1 MGRIQK
7 SSSDIGQIIGAIDE
21 IAFQTN
27 LLALNAGVEA
37 ARAGEAGRG
46 FAVVAAEV
54 RALAQRSA
62 DSARE
67 INALISAA
75 TGEVGAGVEL
85 VKATGVAFDRVKTFV
100 TMIDSGIADIAS
112 QAVDQAN
119 TLKQVNMAISEIDQS
134 TQQNAAMAE
143 QASAACESL
152 DRECNRMAQMAAS
165 FRLPADADLPDA
177 ALERAA

>member
-1 MGRIQK
+1 M
-7 SSSDIGQIIGAIDE
+7 IDE

-67 INALISAA
+67 INELISSA
-75 TGEVGAGVEL
+75 TGEVGVGVEL
-85 VKATGVAFDRVKTFV
+85 VKATGAAFDRVKAFV
-100 TMIDSGIADIAS
+100 GLIDGGIADIAS

-119 TLKQVNMAISEIDQS
+119 TLKRVNMAISEIDQS

-143 QASAACESL
+143 QASAACELL
-152 DRECNRMAQMAAS
+152 DRECVRMAQMATS
-165 FRLPADADLPDA
+165 FRLPDEADLPPSRRAPLASA
-177 ALERAA
+177 A